1 MATAYAPIVGPET
14 GSPEWYEA
22 RTGFETEWN
31 AIFASESAQACG
43 ISDNGEPLGMYA
55 LKRRLVAP
63 FEGNDFTDR
72 GKRFE
77 PFIAGEYEKHVGVE
91 VVTGLPMYYH
101 PETRHIGATPD
112 GVRKDDPR
120 YGVEFKACN
129 FRRAAQLG
137 EQHSDDIFDDWLCQT
152 QQQMYVMGWDICDV
166 FVMVDLHTYRLY
178 TVERNDAMIGRIVE
192 IETELWDR
200 IQRGDPP
207 PPNYMHPGALELVKK
222 LYGVEKGEEA
232 ILDVDISA
240 AWERAQAIKEE
251 AKELGKELDGIK
263 ARVLHAM
270 GNAEFGRV
278 PLLGIELVRGQVE
291 PSLWTAEDARKALAS
306 VGQVKRKGYTTLRE
320 RKIKK

>member
-1 MATAYAPIVGPET
+1 MATVTAPIVGPAT

-22 RTGFETEWN
+22 RTSFETEWS
-31 AIFASESAQACG
+31 AIFASETAQACG
-43 ISDNGEPLGMYA
+43 ISDHGEPLGIYA
-55 LKRRLVAP
+55 LKRRLVDP

-77 PFIAGEYEKHVGVE
+77 PFIAGEYEKHVDAE
-91 VVTGLPMYYH
+91 VTTGLPMHYH

-112 GVRKDDPR
+112 AVRADNPR

-137 EQHSDDIFDDWLCQT
+137 EQHTDDIFDDWLCQT
-152 QQQMYVMGWDICDV
+152 QQQMYVMGWNVCDV

-207 PPNYMHPGALELVKK
+207 PPNYLHPKALELVKK
-222 LYGVEKGEEA
+222 LYGLEKGEEA
-232 ILDVDISA
+232 ILDVDISD
-240 AWERAQAIKEE
+240 AWERARAIKAEI
-251 AKELGKELDGIK
+251 KRLDQEHDYIK

-278 PLLGIELVRGQVE
+278 PLLNIELVRGRVE
-291 PSLWTAEDARKALAS
+291 ASLWTAEDARKALAS
-306 VGQVKRKGYTTLRE
+306 VGQVKRSSYTTLRE
-320 RKIKK
+320 RKVKK